1 LFLASEESSIVTGT
15 LLFVRLSTSLPSCST
30 RGADGVSV

>member
-15 LLFVRLSTSLPSCST
+15 LLFVRLSTSASLVFDTGGPT
-30 RGADGVSV
+30 V